1 MRFAGRIACTVL
13 TLFSFIFA
21 QDFVE
26 LSGSL
31 PEHLTSEKPYSVVAD
46 IYVSPGST
54 VTIDA
59 GAVFLFESFTGM
71 HVQGTVYVKGE
82 PERPVVFTSKNDRQ
96 WNLNSGIDAA
106 PFDWNGIDIYET
118 AIGTDFTQ
126 CIIQY
131 SVYGLRS
138 QTEHFKANNL
148 IFSNNGKAN
157 VTIKGEKR
165 EALQNEPFSYGQ
177 NTVATVIPEP
187 DHLPEIGTDSL
198 KKPVDLIKEKPARR
212 RSSVGIQILRYTSLA
227 AALGS
232 AGAAAWYYE
241 KRFKISDQRLE
252 ELSVLDDKEKLIYTS
267 KDWERAERERNQRL
281 ALCISGAG
289 GALIGLGLFVLTFT
303 F

>member
-1 MRFAGRIACTVL
+1 MRFASRIACTVL

-82 PERPVVFTSKNDRQ
+82 AEKPVVFTSKNDRQ
-96 WNLNSGIDAA
+96 WNLNSGVDAA

-126 CIIQY
+126 CVIQY

-138 QTEHFKANNL
+138 QTEHFKVNNL

-157 VTIKGEKR
+157 VSIKGEKR
-165 EALQNEPFSYGQ
+165 EVLPNEPFSYGQ
-177 NTVATVIPEP
+177 NTAATVIPEP
-187 DHLPEIGTDSL
+187 DLLPETVTDTL
-198 KKPVDLIKEKPARR
+198 KKPVDLIKEKPRK
-212 RSSVGIQILRYTSLA
+212 RSSAGIQILRYTGLA

-232 AGAAAWYYE
+232 AAAAAWYYE
-241 KRFKISDQRLE
+241 NSFKISDQKLKD
-252 ELSVLDDKEKLIYTS
+252 LSVLDNKEMLIYTS
-267 KDWERAERERNQRL
+267 KDWESAERERNKKL